1 MVGMLRPVKQQ
12 NSRGTSVAGLV
23 AGLLC
28 LAAALVVVP
37 TQTATAADCVPGVS
51 TNPDGTVHEGG
62 SCPIPGGGG
71 GDDGGGGSG
80 LPVPEY
86 PKTFTTPACSGG
98 GAPAGVELETMY
110 YCPQPPCPDGTWER
124 FARWVQASE
133 GAVATFAGT
142 YCADPDAQPIPVITP
157 QMVTD
162 AAEQV
167 APEPVAQVQPGA
179 RSYVNIPNNYFTV
192 NEETTIPVTVLGQ
205 QIQVTFIPS
214 EDTWDFGDGATAT
227 GSGVEDAEVGAAGA
241 VEHAYSR
248 AGSYA
253 IHVSRT
259 YTVRF
264 TLPGGPITEADAFTI
279 PGPDTVLPV
288 GEIQTRV
295 DSTR

>member
-1 MVGMLRPVKQQ
+1 MGMLPPVKQH
-12 NSRGTSVAGLV
+12 NSRGRTVAGLV
-23 AGLLC
+23 AGFLC

-37 TQTATAADCVPGVS
+37 ASTATAADCVPGVS

-71 GDDGGGGSG
+71 GNDDGGGSG

-86 PKTFTTPACSGG
+86 PKTITTPACSGG
-98 GAPAGVELETMY
+98 GAPAGVVLETMY
-110 YCPQPPCPDGTWER
+110 YCPQPPCPDGTWDR
-124 FARWVQASE
+124 FARWVQASA

-142 YCADPDAQPIPVITP
+142 YCADPDAEPIPVITP

-167 APEPVAQVQPGA
+167 APKPVAQVQPGA
-179 RSYVNIPNNYFTV
+179 RSYVNIPNNYFTE
-192 NEETTIPVTVLGQ
+192 NAETTIPVTVLGQ
-205 QIQVTFIPS
+205 QIQVTFIPAG
-214 EDTWDFGDGATAT
+214 DTWDFGDGATAT
-227 GSGVEDAEVGAAGA
+227 GSGVEDADVGAAGA

-248 AGSYA
+248 AAATPSTCRAPTPSGSPCPA
-253 IHVSRT
+253 APV
-259 YTVRF
+259 
-264 TLPGGPITEADAFTI
+264 TEADAFTI

-295 DSTR
+295 DSTH